1 MGKKRKNKEDVLVN
15 IIGSN
20 ATNVTGSSTR
30 IDFLNKHYLIECG
43 IVQDGTMLNNYTIN
57 LNLVNSINTEE
68 LECIFLFHAHAD
80 HSALIPALI
89 NKGFK
94 GKIYCTRATAEIC
107 YHLFMD
113 SAFLM
118 DKEAEVIIN
127 GLLYKDGK
135 TIRTKY
141 TPQQLKEQLKEQL
154 VANNDYIIIDN
165 TIIKKDLLNDI
176 VIKAKE
182 E

>member
-1 MGKKRKNKEDVLVN
+1 M
-15 IIGSN
+15 
-20 ATNVTGSSTR
+20 T
-30 IDFLNKHYLIECG
+30 
-43 IVQDGTMLNNYTIN
+43 
-57 LNLVNSINTEE
+57 
-68 LECIFLFHAHAD
+68 
-80 HSALIPALI
+80 
-89 NKGFK
+89 
-94 GKIYCTRATAEIC
+94 
-107 YHLFMD
+107 
-113 SAFLM
+113 
-118 DKEAEVIIN
+118 EVIIN